1 MSITDKNIVYEDY
14 KFVLQD
20 TLNNV
25 VSFGAKF
32 TYEELLE
39 REDVPFKFKA
49 VCKKYLFEDIDHE
62 TSLESLIYHLEPN
75 GFGYE
80 CLKQLKCRVKYA
92 KPVTRKS
99 LFGKTKTEFKQFSDK
114 IEDFSSMSVAQKE
127 EAQIIIQEIS
137 ISKLALSIFSA

>member
-32 TYEELLE
+32 TYQELLE

-49 VCKKYLFEDIDHE
+49 VCKKYLFEDIDPE
-62 TSLESLIYHLEPN
+62 TSLESLIYHLEPT

-92 KPVTRKS
+92 KPVTKKS

-114 IEDFSSMSVAQKE
+114 IEDFSAMPVAQKE
-127 EAQIIIQEIS
+127 EAKIIIQEIS